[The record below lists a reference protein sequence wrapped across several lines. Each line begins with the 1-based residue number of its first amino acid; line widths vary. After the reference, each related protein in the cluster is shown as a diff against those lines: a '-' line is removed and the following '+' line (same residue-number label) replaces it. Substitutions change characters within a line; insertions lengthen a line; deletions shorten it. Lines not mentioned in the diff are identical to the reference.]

1 MAVHG
6 YDTQTARI
14 DKFKGRLLK
23 RAQAVEVTSRF
34 GRQVQMPKNNS
45 DTYIARRWLP
55 HGATTASAT
64 TSNTFFN
71 GVTGDRAAAYRDLH
85 LASEGVT
92 ATPESIVPQD
102 FTVVIQQYTC
112 LYGYTDKTF
121 HLYEDDVPAEMVK
134 LVGER
139 MTLVNEMVNYGVL
152 KATTNQ
158 YYGGTGTSV
167 ATVDGAITQ
176 GLLRKIVMGLQA
188 NHAGMVTSVLKASPN
203 YATEAVAGGY
213 VALVSTDLEPDV
225 RDLAGFVAAEKYASG
240 TPMVNELGKVE
251 RMRFIS
257 TPDFP
262 SRLDAGAAVG
272 STGLYSTTGSNVD
285 VYQFIVMGEDA
296 WSQIAV
302 RGLDSMDPTHLKPG
316 QKDKSDPV
324 GQRGYVGCA
333 WWKAALVENNGWL
346 ACCNVGRRAL

>member
-1 MAVHG
+1 MALHG

-45 DTYIARRWLP
+45 NTYIARRWLP
-55 HGATTASAT
+55 HGG
-64 TSNTFFN
+64 TSGNPNTFFN
-71 GVTGDRAAAYRDLH
+71 NVTGDRAAAYANAH
-85 LASEGVT
+85 LATEGVT
-92 ATPESIVPQD
+92 ATPETITPVDYP
-102 FTVVIQQYTC
+102 VVIQQYTC
-112 LYGYTDKTF
+112 LYGYTDKTYN
-121 HLYEDDVPAEMVK
+121 LYEDDVPAEMIK

-158 YYGGTGTSV
+158 HYGGGGSSI
-167 ATVDGAITQ
+167 ATVAGGIT
-176 GLLRKIVMGLQA
+176 LSMIREMVRGLQA
-188 NHAGMVTSVLKASPN
+188 EHCGMVTSVLKASPN

-225 RDLAGFVAAEKYASG
+225 RDLAGFVPAEKYASG
-240 TPMVNELGKVE
+240 TPMKNELGKVE
-251 RMRFIS
+251 RVRFIS

-262 SRLDAGAAVG
+262 ARLDAGDSVG
-272 STGLYSTTGSNVD
+272 STGLYSTTGSLID
-285 VYQFIVMGEDA
+285 VYQFILMGEDA

-302 RGLDSMDPTHLKPG
+302 RGLDSMDPTHLPPG
-316 QKDKSDPV
+316 RKDKSDPN

-333 WWKAALVENNGWL
+333 WWKAAMVENDGWL
-346 ACCNVGRRAL
+346 ACGNVGRRAL

>member
-1 MAVHG
+1 MALHG

-23 RAQAVEVTSRF
+23 RAQSVEVTSRF

-55 HGATTASAT
+55 HGG
-64 TSNTFFN
+64 TSGNPNTFFN
-71 GVTGDRAAAYRDLH
+71 NVTGDRAAAYANAH
-85 LASEGVT
+85 LATEGVT
-92 ATPESIVPQD
+92 ATPETITPVDYP
-102 FTVVIQQYTC
+102 VVIQQYTC
-112 LYGYTDKTF
+112 LYGYTDKTYN
-121 HLYEDDVPAEMVK
+121 LYEDDVPAEMIK

-158 YYGGTGTSV
+158 YYGGSGTSV
-167 ATVDGAITQ
+167 ATVDGGIT
-176 GLLRKIVMGLQA
+176 LSMIRDMVRALQA
-188 NHAGMVTSVLKASPN
+188 EHCGMVTSVLKASPN

-225 RDLAGFVAAEKYASG
+225 RDLAGFVPAEKYASG
-240 TPMVNELGKVE
+240 TPMKNELGKVE
-251 RMRFIS
+251 RVRFIS

-262 SRLDAGAAVG
+262 ARLDAGAAVG
-272 STGLYSTTGSNVD
+272 ATGLYSTTGSSID
-285 VYQFIVMGEDA
+285 VYQFILMGEDA

-302 RGLDSMDPTHLKPG
+302 RGLDSMDPTHLPPG
-316 QKDKSDPV
+316 RKDKSDPN

-333 WWKAALVENNGWL
+333 WWKAALVENDGWL
-346 ACCNVGRRAL
+346 ACGNVGRRAL

>member
-1 MAVHG
+1 MALHG

-23 RAQAVEVTSRF
+23 RAQSVEVTSRF

-55 HGATTASAT
+55 HGG
-64 TSNTFFN
+64 TSGNPNTFFN
-71 GVTGDRAAAYRDLH
+71 NVTGDRAAAYANAH
-85 LASEGVT
+85 LATEGVT
-92 ATPESIVPQD
+92 ATPETITPVDYP
-102 FTVVIQQYTC
+102 VVIQQYTC
-112 LYGYTDKTF
+112 LYGYTDKTYN
-121 HLYEDDVPAEMVK
+121 LYEDDVPAEMIK

-139 MTLVNEMVNYGVL
+139 ITLVNEMVNYGVM

-158 YYGGTGTSV
+158 YYGGSGTSV
-167 ATVDGAITQ
+167 ATVDGGIT
-176 GLLRKIVMGLQA
+176 LSMIRDMVRALQA
-188 NHAGMVTSVLKASPN
+188 EHCGMVTSVLKASPN

-225 RDLAGFVAAEKYASG
+225 RDLAGFVPAEKYASG
-240 TPMVNELGKVE
+240 TPMKNELGKVE
-251 RMRFIS
+251 RVRFIS

-262 SRLDAGAAVG
+262 ARLNAGAAVG
-272 STGLYSTTGSNVD
+272 ATGLYSTTGSSID
-285 VYQFIVMGEDA
+285 VYQFILMGEDA

-302 RGLDSMDPTHLKPG
+302 RGLDSMDPTHLPPG
-316 QKDKSDPV
+316 RKDKSDPN

-333 WWKAALVENNGWL
+333 WWKAALVENDGWL
-346 ACCNVGRRAL
+346 ACGNVGRRAL

>member
-1 MAVHG
+1 MALHG

-23 RAQAVEVTSRF
+23 RAQSVEVTSRF

-55 HGATTASAT
+55 HGG
-64 TSNTFFN
+64 TSGNPNTFFN
-71 GVTGDRAAAYRDLH
+71 NVTGDRAAAYANAH
-85 LASEGVT
+85 LATEGVT
-92 ATPESIVPQD
+92 ATPETITPVDYP
-102 FTVVIQQYTC
+102 VVIQQYTC
-112 LYGYTDKTF
+112 LYGYTDKTYN
-121 HLYEDDVPAEMVK
+121 LYEDDVPAEMIK

-139 MTLVNEMVNYGVL
+139 MTLVNEMVNYGVM

-158 YYGGTGTSV
+158 YYGGSGTSV
-167 ATVDGAITQ
+167 ATVDGGIT
-176 GLLRKIVMGLQA
+176 LSMIRDMVRALQA
-188 NHAGMVTSVLKASPN
+188 EHCGMVTSVLKASPN

-225 RDLAGFVAAEKYASG
+225 RDLAGFVPAEKYASG
-240 TPMVNELGKVE
+240 TPMKNELGKVE
-251 RMRFIS
+251 RVRFIS

-262 SRLDAGAAVG
+262 ARLDAGAAVG
-272 STGLYSTTGSNVD
+272 ATGLYSTTGSSID
-285 VYQFIVMGEDA
+285 VYQFILMGEDA

-302 RGLDSMDPTHLKPG
+302 RGLDSMDPTHLPPG
-316 QKDKSDPV
+316 RKDKSDPN

-333 WWKAALVENNGWL
+333 WWKAALVENDGWL
-346 ACCNVGRRAL
+346 ACGNVGRRAL

>member
-1 MAVHG
+1 MALHG

-23 RAQAVEVTSRF
+23 RAQSVEVTSRF

-55 HGATTASAT
+55 HGG
-64 TSNTFFN
+64 TSGNPNTFFN
-71 GVTGDRAAAYRDLH
+71 NVTGDRAAAYANAH
-85 LASEGVT
+85 LATEGVT
-92 ATPESIVPQD
+92 ATPETITPVDYP
-102 FTVVIQQYTC
+102 VVIQQYTC
-112 LYGYTDKTF
+112 LYGYTDKTYN
-121 HLYEDDVPAEMVK
+121 LYEDDVPAEMIK

-139 MTLVNEMVNYGVL
+139 MTLVNEMVNYGVM

-158 YYGGTGTSV
+158 YYGGSGTSV
-167 ATVDGAITQ
+167 ATVDGGIT
-176 GLLRKIVMGLQA
+176 LSMIRDMVRALQA
-188 NHAGMVTSVLKASPN
+188 EHCGMVTSVLKASPN

-225 RDLAGFVAAEKYASG
+225 RDLAGFVPAEKYASG
-240 TPMVNELGKVE
+240 TPMKNELGKVE
-251 RMRFIS
+251 RVRFIS

-262 SRLDAGAAVG
+262 ARLDAGAAVG
-272 STGLYSTTGSNVD
+272 ATGLYSTSASNID
-285 VYQFIVMGEDA
+285 VYQFILMGEDA

-302 RGLDSMDPTHLKPG
+302 RGLDSMDPTHLPPG
-316 QKDKSDPV
+316 RKDKSDPN

-333 WWKAALVENNGWL
+333 WWKAAMVENDGWL
-346 ACCNVGRRAL
+346 ACGNVGRRAL